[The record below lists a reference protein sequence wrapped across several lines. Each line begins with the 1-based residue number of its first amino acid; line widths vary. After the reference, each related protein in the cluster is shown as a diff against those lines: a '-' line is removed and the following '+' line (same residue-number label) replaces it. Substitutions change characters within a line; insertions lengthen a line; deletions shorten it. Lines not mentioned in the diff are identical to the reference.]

1 MKNTL
6 FLTFQCFFQVN
17 QKTEARHIL
26 TLVHKHFCTRLC
38 KSDMPQVHMSSD
50 INYLLKMSL
59 SLYFLVKLVYFLV
72 RIGIMWIPFFF
83 LMNSLLVLIMKNNH
97 LFNNSLLN
105 SLTNITECSG
115 ELRYIS
121 FSSFSQKVI

>member
-50 INYLLKMSL
+50 ITIYLKCL
-59 SLYFLVKLVYFLV
+59 SHFISGKNCLFSGQVSSIVD
-72 RIGIMWIPFFF
+72 PFFPNEF
-83 LMNSLLVLIMKNNH
+83 K
-97 LFNNSLLN
+97 F
-105 SLTNITECSG
+105 
-115 ELRYIS
+115 
-121 FSSFSQKVI
+121 